1 MNAAR
6 ILEGLSHQEK
16 KVLLA
21 LQELSGNATPE
32 QIFERGGFEQ
42 PVEVMNASSWL
53 QSKGL
58 IRIEEQAFK
67 QYCHQQ
73 PGRPCRTGFRKGRR

>member
-21 LQELSGNATPE
+21 LQDLSGSPTPD

-42 PVEVMNASSWL
+42 TVEVMNASS
-53 QSKGL
+53 
-58 IRIEEQAFK
+58 
-67 QYCHQQ
+67 
-73 PGRPCRTGFRKGRR
+73 